1 MQNNN
6 IIKGFSKLSRQQK
19 IELISNLLNLNQE
32 VEDDLDRYLHPT
44 DQSLFNDISENTV
57 SNYYLPFSLAP
68 NFLIND
74 YLYIVPMVIEES
86 SVVAAASK
94 AASFWAKNGGFRT
107 RVIDTQKNGQIF
119 FSWSGS
125 IEKIAEYELEIK
137 ELMDKATDPVTSNMK
152 ARGGGITGFELK
164 TIKNMD
170 NTHQLLIH
178 FNTVNSMGANFIN
191 TCLEKIA
198 DPLIDFINQ
207 KSEFQS
213 YGMAEHI
220 MSILSNY
227 TPECVVECTIQCSI
241 DQLTPYAGDY
251 SPMEFAKRFKKAVD
265 IAINDPYRA
274 VTHNKGIFNGI
285 DAVVLATGNDFRAV
299 EAGAQAYASKSG
311 QYRSLS
317 HCELTDTDFKYTL
330 RVPLA
335 LGTVG
340 GLTNIHPIVKTAF
353 KILGS
358 PNAKQLM
365 EIVAAAGMA
374 NNFSAVAALTTTG
387 IQKGH
392 MKLHLGNILTS
403 LQATNDEKTLAQEFF
418 ANKTVSHSA
427 VQDFLTQCRKQA

>member
-1 MQNNN
+1 MQNNK
-6 IIKGFSKLSRQQK
+6 IIRGFSKLSRQEK
-19 IELISNLLNLNQE
+19 IKLITNQLNLSEE
-32 VEDDLDRYLHPT
+32 VEGDLDRYLHPT

-74 YLYIVPMVIEES
+74 QVYIVPMVIEES

-94 AASFWAKNGGFRT
+94 AASFWAKNGGFKT
-107 RVIDTQKNGQIF
+107 KVINIQKNGQIF
-119 FSWSGS
+119 FSWNGS
-125 IEKIAEYELEIK
+125 IEKLKEYGLEIEK
-137 ELMDKATDPVTSNMK
+137 LIKKATDPVTFNMK

-164 TIKNMD
+164 TIENMEH
-170 NTHQLLIH
+170 THQLLIH

-198 DPLIDFINQ
+198 DPLIDFINE
-207 KSEFQS
+207 KAELQS
-213 YGMAEHI
+213 LGMAEHI

-227 TPECVVECTIQCSI
+227 TPECIVECSVQCPI
-241 DQLTPYAGDY
+241 EQLAPYSGDY
-251 SPMEFAKRFKKAVD
+251 TPKQFAKRFKTAVD

-285 DAVVLATGNDFRAV
+285 DAVVLSTGNDFRAV

-311 QYRSLS
+311 QYRSLTQ
-317 HCELTDTDFKYTL
+317 CELTETDFKYTL
-330 RVPLA
+330 KVPLA

-340 GLTNIHPIVKTAF
+340 GLTNIHPMVKIAF

-358 PNAKQLM
+358 PNAEQLM

-374 NNFSAVAALTTTG
+374 NNYSAVAALTTTG

-403 LQATNDEKTLAQEFF
+403 LQATNEEKTLAQEYF
-418 ANKTVSHSA
+418 ANKTVSHTA
-427 VQDFLTQCRKQA
+427 VQDFLIQCRK